1 MNHLRPRPESPLAF
15 QSTFKQPNPLHQ
27 RAGNVGREKGGSKS
41 LFPVGTVTTAIMKIQ
56 VVKSRAEI
64 ASVDPEERVIHLAF
78 PISTVSLVDLMK
90 RCPQLEAVQVP
101 PSLFRNM
108 FKSSQCLLDARG
120 VKFFE
125 GTIQGYKTDTDDHYT
140 VDDGVVLQ
148 RGGSSWLRD
157 CIPRRLWR
165 GWPRRRRSRRVWR
178 VSS

>member
-1 MNHLRPRPESPLAF
+1 
-15 QSTFKQPNPLHQ
+15 
-27 RAGNVGREKGGSKS
+27 
-41 LFPVGTVTTAIMKIQ
+41 MKIQ

-148 RGGSSWLRD
+148 RAGELLAEGLHPEEIVARVAAEAKVSPGLARFISDSSLH
-157 CIPRRLWR
+157 
-165 GWPRRRRSRRVWR
+165 RS
-178 VSS
+178 

>member
-1 MNHLRPRPESPLAF
+1 
-15 QSTFKQPNPLHQ
+15 
-27 RAGNVGREKGGSKS
+27 
-41 LFPVGTVTTAIMKIQ
+41 MKIQ

-64 ASVDPEERVIHLAF
+64 ASVDPEESVIHLAF

-148 RGGSSWLRD
+148 RAGELLAEGLHPEEIVARVAEEAKISPGLARFILDSSLH
-157 CIPRRLWR
+157 
-165 GWPRRRRSRRVWR
+165 RS
-178 VSS
+178 

>member
-1 MNHLRPRPESPLAF
+1 
-15 QSTFKQPNPLHQ
+15 
-27 RAGNVGREKGGSKS
+27 
-41 LFPVGTVTTAIMKIQ
+41 MKIQ

-120 VKFFE
+120 GKFFE

-140 VDDGVVLQ
+140 VDDGAVL
-148 RGGSSWLRD
+148 LRAGELQAEELD
-157 CIPRRLWR
+157 SEEIVARMAEEAGVSPGLVEFIS
-165 GWPRRRRSRRVWR
+165 PSISRRA
-178 VSS
+178 SD